1 MTIMQ
6 NNNTS
11 ERNIREFAN
20 LYFKLANTDQT
31 IIYNIPDNLCI
42 ANFIEYVK
50 NNAYSDFN
58 ISRNLPIEIVEAGQD
73 IPGVLSEDAPALQRD
88 FHTTIRQRYN
98 GVYNNRAFYIRIQRN
113 NTELITRENIVEG

>member
-1 MTIMQ
+1 MQ

>member
-1 MTIMQ
+1 MQ
-6 NNNTS
+6 NNNNTS